1 LLIFLQKKHVSRK
14 ENRTG
19 ILRHGVYDEK
29 ATFQLK
35 SQLFRTE
42 KVAFSL
48 FSHPYFL
55 LEFGLRDLTFK
66 DDFSDGSHNFC
77 CFCESGAAW
86 AVERVAGAI
95 GLTFTTQPEISSIH
109 INNSSVTQKHTQT
122 HTHQHKPNC
131 ACTCTIFTPKKY
143 VN

>member
-1 LLIFLQKKHVSRK
+1 
-14 ENRTG
+14 
-19 ILRHGVYDEK
+19 VYDEK

-66 DDFSDGSHNFC
+66 DDFSDGSHNLC
-77 CFCESGAAW
+77 CFCESDAAW

-95 GLTFTTQPEISSIH
+95 GLTFTTQPDILD
-109 INNSSVTQKHTQT
+109 T
-122 HTHQHKPNC
+122 HK
-131 ACTCTIFTPKKY
+131 
-143 VN
+143 